1 MMLAQ
6 TTMIAACLAI
16 LIYIAIVITA
26 NFAGQT
32 STSISQNLSDIL
44 SKSDTIRD
52 DQISKSL
59 NYVHKSDTG
68 MSMQNVLLNGINLS
82 SNEFIP
88 LFDSTPYASKG
99 HIELSVP
106 CDSSNPQIPYFQILV
121 GQAPNV
127 TALTPGYISQVSNP
141 PDICI
146 YHTQFGFGDPVT
158 DILLKN
164 TAQIPIAFRG
174 PHAVVIS
181 THESYTPTVPSF
193 KDIQHKQ
200 GY

>member
-1 MMLAQ
+1 MMIAQ
-6 TTMIAACLAI
+6 TTMIAGCLAI
-16 LIYIAIVITA
+16 LIYIAIVISVNSVGRDPT
-26 NFAGQT
+26 
-32 STSISQNLSDIL
+32 SQNLLDTL
-44 SKSDTIRD
+44 LRSDTLRD
-52 DQISKSL
+52 EQISKSL

-106 CDSSNPQIPYFQILV
+106 CDSSSPEIAYFQVLV
-121 GQAPNV
+121 GRAPNV
-127 TALTPGYISQVSNP
+127 TALTPAYVKEVSVP
-141 PDICI
+141 PDMCI
-146 YHTQFGFGDPVT
+146 YHTQFGFGDPVS

-164 TAQIPIAFRG
+164 TAGKSIVLGG

-193 KDIQHKQ
+193 KDIQHKA

>member
-1 MMLAQ
+1 MMIAQ
-6 TTMIAACLAI
+6 TTMIAGCLAI
-16 LIYIAIVITA
+16 LIYIATVITV
-26 NFAGQT
+26 NFAGQD
-32 STSISQNLSDIL
+32 SASQNLLDIL
-44 SKSDTIRD
+44 STSDTLRD
-52 DQISKSL
+52 EQISKSL

-99 HIELSVP
+99 HILLSVP
-106 CDSSNPQIPYFQILV
+106 CDSSTPEIPYFQVVV
-121 GQAPNV
+121 GRAPNV
-127 TALTPGYISQVSNP
+127 TALTPAYVAQISNP

-164 TAQIPIAFRG
+164 TAQIPITFRG
-174 PHAVVIS
+174 PHTIVIS
-181 THESYTPTVPSF
+181 THESYTPTMPSF

>member
-1 MMLAQ
+1 MMIAQ
-6 TTMIAACLAI
+6 TTMLGACLGI
-16 LIYIAIVITA
+16 LIYIAVLLSG
-26 NFAGQT
+26 NYL
-32 STSISQNLSDIL
+32 SRDNSNQNLADSIMESDSL
-44 SKSDTIRD
+44 RD
-52 DQISKSL
+52 EQIAKSL
-59 NYVHKSDTG
+59 NYIHKSDTG

-82 SNEFIP
+82 SNQFIP

-106 CDSSNPQIPYFQILV
+106 CDSSNPEISYFQVLV
-121 GQAPNV
+121 GRAPNV
-127 TALTPGYISQVSNP
+127 TAITPAYVKEISVP
-141 PDICI
+141 PDMCI

-164 TAQIPIAFRG
+164 TAGRSVTLG
-174 PHAVVIS
+174 SPHAIVIS

-193 KDIQHKQ
+193 KDIQHEQ

>member
-1 MMLAQ
+1 MKVAQ

-16 LIYIAIVITA
+16 LIYVAIVITI
-26 NFAGQT
+26 NFTGQD
-32 STSISQNLSDIL
+32 STSQNLLDIF

-59 NYVHKSDTG
+59 NYVHKSDAG
-68 MSMQNVLLNGINLS
+68 MTMQNVILNGINLS
-82 SNEFIP
+82 SNELIP

-99 HIELSVP
+99 HILLNVP
-106 CDSSNPQIPYFQILV
+106 CDSSSPEIPHFQVLV
-121 GQAPNV
+121 GRAPNI
-127 TALTPGYISQVSNP
+127 TALTPAYVKEISNP
-141 PDICI
+141 PNICI
-146 YHTQFGFGDPVT
+146 YHSQFGFGDPVT

-164 TAQIPIAFRG
+164 TAQESITFSG
-174 PHAVVIS
+174 PHAIVIS